1 MALRPL
7 PNSQGTDWHVER
19 TICLL
24 GFPWWKAKLFL
35 PPTYLRVPPYE
46 ERFPYWEAKETNV
59 YHEYKLSGEAM
70 GKALPTCSHS
80 ESPEWG
86 WAGKVQAQRLEAV
99 HPLVWGLPLH
109 AAGQEQRWGCPL
121 PSGGVGGKFS
131 PASSLLPH
139 PLAPWLPFSEH
150 LLWAVATS
158 S

>member
-1 MALRPL
+1 
-7 PNSQGTDWHVER
+7 
-19 TICLL
+19 
-24 GFPWWKAKLFL
+24 
-35 PPTYLRVPPYE
+35 
-46 ERFPYWEAKETNV
+46 
-59 YHEYKLSGEAM
+59 M

-99 HPLVWGLPLH
+99 HPLVWGLLLH